1 MAVKQLV
8 LLLLAACAATSQAA
22 LLRSKSGAAANP
34 VRKVVSM
41 LQSMQKKV
49 EAEGEKEEELYKKFS
64 CYCKT
69 GAADLSASISAA
81 GAKGAQLGSDVG
93 AAEEQLAQVK
103 QGLKDAQAE
112 RAEAKAA
119 VASATSIREKE
130 AAAFAATKA
139 ELESYISAIKQAVT
153 ALTKGM
159 AGGFLQT
166 ASASLLR
173 KIVLTKGD
181 AIQDDDREAI
191 LSFLAGKQGSSYVPV
206 SGEVTGILKD
216 MGDSFSKSL
225 GEAKDTEANAIKD
238 FEAVVAA
245 KAKEIDALTQSVEAK
260 TAKTGALGMSIVQM
274 KGDASDAEKSLL
286 EDQKLL
292 SELESGCST
301 KDKEYEERVKTR
313 HEELAALAETIKI
326 LNDDDA
332 LELFKK
338 TLPAPSASLLQV
350 ATTTAAQRTRAAAL
364 VRQAQEKSGADH
376 ARLGFLVLALRGQ
389 KVGFATVIKM
399 IDDMVALLKKEQT
412 DDANKKEYCGAQ
424 FDSTDDKKKSLTRKA
439 SDLGTAIAS
448 AEEGISKAKEDIAAL
463 EAGIKALDESVAE
476 ATALRK
482 EQSEEYKALVA
493 SDGTAKELLLF
504 AKNRLNKFYNPKLY
518 KPPAKVELSA
528 EGAIERDM
536 GGAAALVQVSER
548 RGGAAAAPP
557 PETWGAYA
565 KKTEASTG
573 VIAMIDLLIKDLDQ
587 EMTQAETEE
596 KDSQADYDKTI
607 ADAKDKRMTD
617 SKALTS
623 KAAAKADMESDLLAT
638 KDDSASTAKEL
649 MATDKYISQL
659 HGECD
664 WLIQY
669 FDAREEARSGEIDA
683 LGQAKAVLSGAD
695 YSLLQK

>member
-1 MAVKQLV
+1 MAVPKLV
-8 LLLLAACAATSQAA
+8 LLLLAACAATPQAA
-22 LLRSKSGAAANP
+22 SLRSATRAAANP

-69 GAADLSASISAA
+69 GASDLSASIAAA
-81 GAKGAQLGSDVG
+81 GTKGTQLVSDVK

-112 RAEAKAA
+112 RAEAKTAI
-119 VASATSIREKE
+119 ATATALREKE

-139 ELESYISAIKQAVT
+139 ELESYISAIKQAVA

-166 ASASLLR
+166 SSASLLR

-181 AIQDDDREAI
+181 AIQDDDREAL
-191 LSFLAGKQGSSYVPV
+191 LSFLSAKQGSSYVPV

-260 TAKTGALGMSIVQM
+260 TTKTGALGMSIVQM
-274 KGDASDAEKSLL
+274 KNDASDTETALL

-292 SELESGCST
+292 AELESGCST

-313 HEELAALAETIKI
+313 NEELAALAETIKI

-338 TLPAPSASLLQV
+338 TLPAPSASLMQV
-350 ATTTAAQRTRAAAL
+350 ATTTAGQRSRAAAL
-364 VRQAQEKSGADH
+364 VRQAQDRSGGDR
-376 ARLGFLVLALRGQ
+376 ARLGFLVMALRGQ
-389 KVGFATVIKM
+389 KVGFETVIKM

-412 DDANKKEYCGAQ
+412 DDANKKEYCGVQ
-424 FDSTDDKKKSLTRKA
+424 FDSTDDKKKSLTRKV
-439 SDLGTAIAS
+439 SDLQAAVSS
-448 AEEGISKAKEDIAAL
+448 AEEGISKAKDEIAAL
-463 EAGIKALDESVAE
+463 EASIEALDKSVAE

-482 EQSEEYKALVA
+482 GQSEEYKALMA
-493 SDGTAKELLLF
+493 SDGAAKELLLF
-504 AKNRLNKFYNPKLY
+504 AKNKLNKFYNPKLY
-518 KPPAKVELSA
+518 NPPAQVELSA
-528 EGAIERDM
+528 QGAIERDM
-536 GGAAALVQVSER
+536 AGAAALVQVSER
-548 RGGAAAAPP
+548 RSAAVAPP
-557 PETWGAYA
+557 PETWDAYT
-565 KKTEASTG
+565 KKTEESAG

-623 KAAAKADMESDLLAT
+623 KAAEKADLESDLLAT
-638 KDDSASTAKEL
+638 KDDSVSTAKEL
-649 MATDKYISQL
+649 MATEKYLAQL

-669 FDAREEARSGEIDA
+669 YDAREEARSGEIDA
-683 LGQAKAVLSGAD
+683 LGKAKAVLSGAD